1 VLRCVRDRASKRP
14 LRRVRDCV
22 VVEWTD
28 DVRCVWGTRCG
39 ERNPMLF
46 IQQSREALS
55 RVCAYCNTQF

>member
-1 VLRCVRDRASKRP
+1 
-14 LRRVRDCV
+14 V